1 MKNTL
6 KFAFSALLVA
16 GLAFTSCK
24 KDKAPTSPTE
34 ADESTTF
41 VQHSADVNT
50 SNNAADMSFDD
61 AENALAPSSLGGAK
75 MTSLYPNICGA
86 SVDTTQIT
94 TLKKVVITYTGT
106 SCDGL
111 KNRSGSITVQLTS
124 GLKWKDVNAVLTI
137 TYNNF
142 KVTTIATGKSHTL
155 NGVHTLKN
163 TSGGLVAHIGNSPN
177 PSIIVRQIRATN
189 MTLTFDDGTVRNWS
203 AARKRTWTGT
213 GGFPTSLSIS
223 GDTVLAGVSNTEV
236 WGTNRA
242 GNAFT
247 TVMNT
252 PLTVNSTCGWFSPV
266 SGMKKHTVNS
276 RVSTITFGTDASGN
290 VVSSGCPNH
299 YIINWT
305 SPLGVAKYY
314 IGSY

>member
-6 KFAFSALLVA
+6 KFASFALLVV

-24 KDKAPTSPTE
+24 KDKASTSPTE
-34 ADESTTF
+34 DDESSTF
-41 VQHSADVNT
+41 AQQSADVNT
-50 SNNAADMSFDD
+50 ANNSADMSFDD

-75 MTSLYPNICGA
+75 MASMYPNICGA

-94 TLKKVVITYTGT
+94 TLQKVVITYTGT

-111 KNRSGSITVQLTS
+111 KNRSGSISVQLTT
-124 GLKWKDVNAVLTI
+124 GNKWKDVGAILTI

-142 KVTTIATGKSHTL
+142 KVTTISTGKSHTL

-163 TSGGLVAHIGNSPN
+163 TSGGLVAHIGVAPN
-177 PSIIVRQIRATN
+177 PSTIVRQIRANT
-189 MTLTFDDGTVRNWS
+189 MTLTFDDGTVRSWS

-213 GGFPTSLSIS
+213 GGFPTSLAIS

-247 TVMNT
+247 TVVSS
-252 PLTVNSTCGWFSPV
+252 PITVNSTCGWFSPV

-290 VVSSGCPNH
+290 IVSTGCPNH

-305 SPLGVAKYY
+305 SPAGVAKYY
-314 IGSY
+314 IGTY